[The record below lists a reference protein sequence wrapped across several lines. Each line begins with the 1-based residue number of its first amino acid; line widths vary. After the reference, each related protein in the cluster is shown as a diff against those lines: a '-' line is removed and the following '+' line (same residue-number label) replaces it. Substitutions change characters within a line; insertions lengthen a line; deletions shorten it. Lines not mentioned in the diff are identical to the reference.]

1 MNLCNLYDGNFSKL
15 VNEKKIKKILI
26 LTGKKSFYK
35 SGAKSLIKQINN
47 KKIIKYIFKKS
58 YLPNLNELK
67 KINIEVKKFTPD
79 LIIGIGGGSV
89 IDYSKIVSV
98 LENNTNLHPLLNI
111 VKQNKTFQ
119 CLRIHF
125 YQGIHYLFQF

>member
-1 MNLCNLYDGNFSKL
+1 MNLCNLYDSNFSKL

-58 YLPNLNELK
+58 YLPNLK
-67 KINIEVKKFTPD
+67 
-79 LIIGIGGGSV
+79 
-89 IDYSKIVSV
+89 
-98 LENNTNLHPLLNI
+98 
-111 VKQNKTFQ
+111 
-119 CLRIHF
+119 
-125 YQGIHYLFQF
+125 